1 MDNFLKNFTFLAG
14 KDTIKNSNSIKI
26 LGTIIQNDL
35 RLDKTINKLTS
46 ELHNRIYNIRTLTP
60 YTHFSTKSK
69 FLNAFVIGKLNYM
82 VPIYS
87 TATKKKLNKLHK
99 IIMTAARAAI
109 GDYCFKKSTHYI
121 LGKGKWFDIND
132 LIKFSSLNTIH
143 KILYYKKPISLV
155 SLFKSNEK
163 ERKVKTVT
171 TN

>member
-46 ELHNRIYNIRTLTP
+46 ELHNRIHNIRTLTP
-60 YTHFSTKSK
+60 YTNFNTRYK

-87 TATKKKLNKLHK
+87 TATKDNLNKLH
-99 IIMTAARAAI
+99 
-109 GDYCFKKSTHYI
+109 
-121 LGKGKWFDIND
+121 
-132 LIKFSSLNTIH
+132 
-143 KILYYKKPISLV
+143 
-155 SLFKSNEK
+155 
-163 ERKVKTVT
+163 
-171 TN
+171 

>member
-1 MDNFLKNFTFLAG
+1 
-14 KDTIKNSNSIKI
+14 
-26 LGTIIQNDL
+26 
-35 RLDKTINKLTS
+35 
-46 ELHNRIYNIRTLTP
+46 
-60 YTHFSTKSK
+60 
-69 FLNAFVIGKLNYM
+69 M

-87 TATKKKLNKLHK
+87 TATKDNLNKLHK

-121 LGKGKWFDIND
+121 LGKCKWFDIND